1 MESTW
6 ESRDLPVLDAVVRYF
21 DEQPEAARL
30 TLDEAAEL
38 THRDRMD
45 VYRALKPLAPAFV
58 RLQDLWGDRPDALV
72 WGVTDEARRT
82 VGQWRSSMMPA
93 VSLEPEQEELLK
105 TLVEASR
112 NVPRGQRQEFHC
124 LSDLNGD
131 QILHPGI
138 PNRKMPVYKGDI
150 GTLASEGLLN
160 MTGTRSFDLSS
171 QGFRLYGELQ
181 HRSGAPAQQIEAE
194 LKRYLDSDAFQRSYP
209 EAHRK
214 WAEADKRLWASD
226 SQQQLTM
233 IGHLCREAM
242 QEFAAALVNRYQ
254 PSGVDA
260 NKAHDV
266 ARIRLVLDQHASKLG
281 TTLASFLDAL
291 LAYWGTVSDLVQR
304 QEHGAQKEG
313 IPLMW
318 EDGRRA
324 VFQAIIVMFEIDRAL
339 S

>member
-1 MESTW
+1 
-6 ESRDLPVLDAVVRYF
+6 
-21 DEQPEAARL
+21 
-30 TLDEAAEL
+30 
-38 THRDRMD
+38 MD

-72 WGVTDEARRT
+72 WGVTDEARRA

-112 NVPRGQRQEFHC
+112 NVPRDQRQEFHC

-194 LKRYLDSDAFQRSYP
+194 LKRYLDSDAFQRSCAAPRARRP
-209 EAHRK
+209 EGRHPAYVGGRSPGGVSGHHRHVRDRPCIELIARSGRPG
-214 WAEADKRLWASD
+214 WCTSSSPPTSTQGAGAGGSEGASSMPGRQGRSSSVPRIAGTWCRACSARLTSR
-226 SQQQLTM
+226 LTF
-233 IGHLCREAM
+233 R
-242 QEFAAALVNRYQ
+242 V
-254 PSGVDA
+254 
-260 NKAHDV
+260 
-266 ARIRLVLDQHASKLG
+266 
-281 TTLASFLDAL
+281 
-291 LAYWGTVSDLVQR
+291 
-304 QEHGAQKEG
+304 
-313 IPLMW
+313 
-318 EDGRRA
+318 
-324 VFQAIIVMFEIDRAL
+324 
-339 S
+339 